1 MSIDYVFYNAGGNE
15 NIARFTEN
23 GAVELYHDNTKR
35 LETLSNGVRVIN
47 QLYNSESVI
56 NLEKP
61 GCHHHRI
68 IGNDTGNDLGFQQSS
83 DLGSNT
89 NFTTYLRINDGGNI
103 SLPVDNQKLR
113 ICAGAD
119 LQLYHDGSNSRIHD
133 AGTGVLAISGDEVD
147 IQNAAQSENCAKF
160 IQNAQVEL
168 YYDNSKKFET
178 ISSGASITGFLGIGT
193 NNPAEFLQIY
203 KYRSYNNDADM
214 YMCLGTNDDAVNNNA
229 VYKWR
234 HGITGQAYGY
244 NYIWETL
251 AHTQSSYVERMRLH
265 KDGRLGIGSDS
276 IIDSENRLTVKND
289 TASKVA
295 HFHHNHDSQRSCIDC
310 TNGHATGGQ
319 SAIMIEF
326 RRADGGSVGGI
337 FASTSAAQYNTASD
351 YRLKENQVAIS
362 DGITRLKELKP
373 YKFNFKENKDKIVDG
388 FFAHEVSSVVPEA
401 ITGTKDEVDE
411 NNDPIY
417 QGIDQSKLVPLLVA
431 AVQELIGRVEKLEG
445 A

>member
-1 MSIDYVFYNAGGNE
+1 MG
-15 NIARFTEN
+15 
-23 GAVELYHDNTKR
+23 
-35 LETLSNGVRVIN
+35 
-47 QLYNSESVI
+47 
-56 NLEKP
+56 
-61 GCHHHRI
+61 
-68 IGNDTGNDLGFQQSS
+68 
-83 DLGSNT
+83 
-89 NFTTYLRINDGGNI
+89 
-103 SLPVDNQKLR
+103 
-113 ICAGAD
+113 
-119 LQLYHDGSNSRIHD
+119 
-133 AGTGVLAISGDEVD
+133 VD
-147 IQNAAQSENCAKF
+147 IHANGS
-160 IQNAQVEL
+160 VDL

>member
-1 MSIDYVFYNAGGNE
+1 MLTGSTSGGKVMANFTPDGSADLYYDNSKKFYTTSTGAYVEGFLLAADNGGLKL
-15 NIARFTEN
+15 
-23 GAVELYHDNTKR
+23 G
-35 LETLSNGVRVIN
+35 S
-47 QLYNSESVI
+47 
-56 NLEKP
+56 
-61 GCHHHRI
+61 
-68 IGNDTGNDLGFQQSS
+68 GNDLQIF
-83 DLGSNT
+83 
-89 NFTTYLRINDGGNI
+89 
-103 SLPVDNQKLR
+103 
-113 ICAGAD
+113 
-119 LQLYHDGSNSRIHD
+119 HDGSHSRIYNY
-133 AGTGVLAISGDEVD
+133 TGNLAIDVANDIQLRVASVSSPEMGVD
-147 IQNAAQSENCAKF
+147 IHANGS
-160 IQNAQVEL
+160 VDL